1 MAKYVYP
8 AIFTPEEGGS
18 YSIRFPDLENCFTS
32 GESLADGMAMAED
45 ALCLVLYDMEE
56 RGADIPAA
64 SDLKAVQVG
73 ENEFVSL
80 ISCDTLEY
88 RKFYNNK
95 AVKKTLTIPTWLNTM
110 AEKQGINF
118 SMVLQKALQQ
128 ELNLN

>member
-32 GESLADGMAMAED
+32 GESLADGMAMAAD

-56 RGADIPAA
+56 NGTEIPGA
-64 SDLKAVQVG
+64 SDLKSVQVEG
-73 ENEFVSL
+73 AELVTL

-88 RKFYNNK
+88 RKFFNNK
-95 AVKKTLTIPTWLNTM
+95 AVKKTLSIPAWLNTM
-110 AEKQGINF
+110 AERQGVNF

-128 ELNLN
+128 ELGLN

>member
-32 GESLADGMAMAED
+32 GEPLADGMAMAAD

-56 RGADIPAA
+56 NGTEIPDA
-64 SDLKAVQVG
+64 SDLKSVQVEG
-73 ENEFVSL
+73 NEFVTL

-88 RKFYNNK
+88 RKFFNNK
-95 AVKKTLTIPTWLNTM
+95 AVKKTLSIPAWLNTM
-110 AEKQGINF
+110 AERQGVNF

-128 ELNLN
+128 ELGLN